1 MKENMLIAIVTST
14 ALGTILGT
22 ILQPLVEWIKS
33 KIDRKK
39 IKDDR
44 EYEEKK
50 ERERKKEN
58 AYIQVID
65 YCIKTKDVVCYHNYF
80 INNEPE
86 QLSNYI
92 ERANQAGETLS
103 GKLRLYASSE
113 VFSYFE
119 KIMSIRYMLNDRV
132 DIIPVAVIEKY
143 NKSVDDLVNLMKE
156 ELHYD

>member
-1 MKENMLIAIVTST
+1 M
-14 ALGTILGT
+14 
-22 ILQPLVEWIKS
+22 
-33 KIDRKK
+33 
-39 IKDDR
+39 
-44 EYEEKK
+44 
-50 ERERKKEN
+50 
-58 AYIQVID
+58 
-65 YCIKTKDVVCYHNYF
+65 CYHNYF

-92 ERANQAGETLS
+92 ERANQAGEALS

-119 KIMSIRYMLNDRV
+119 KIMSIRYILNDRV